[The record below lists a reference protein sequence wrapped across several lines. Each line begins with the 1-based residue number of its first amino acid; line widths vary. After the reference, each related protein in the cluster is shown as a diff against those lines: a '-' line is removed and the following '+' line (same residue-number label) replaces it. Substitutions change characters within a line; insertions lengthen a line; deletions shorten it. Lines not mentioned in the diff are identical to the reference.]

1 MQLLTSVAATAAV
14 LASSVSAA
22 NFTGDVLNGVPVIHD
37 LNIADVPA
45 QKVSRYYLRVGELNG
60 GHPVHIPVMV
70 ARGTPESLET
80 GQKLS
85 LSAAIHGDELNPV
98 RVVQRIFEQLED
110 QVATLNGTVIGIPT
124 VNPMGIYLNQRNY
137 FTASASG
144 SLTNVN
150 RVFPGVSA
158 ELGGSGPNILA
169 YNIWN
174 YLWGNA
180 SQVDVGIDLHTPSS
194 GGETSLWCYS
204 DWRLP
209 YVERLSKLLQP
220 DTLKIDVGEPGSIET
235 TFVDYKIPSLT
246 VEMGQAK
253 IWNNSLIHRT
263 VDFVNR
269 VLVDLRITPS
279 NTTVEP
285 DLTNVFIANTF
296 HDTYTKYGGFV
307 ERLVEVDEPVTKGQP
322 IAHVR
327 NTFGDILETLVSPAD
342 GRMFQSPRD
351 PSCEPGSSVG
361 QIVYNSTDPECADG
375 CILSGPATSRR

>member
-1 MQLLTSVAATAAV
+1 MFFKSTIATAAV
-14 LASSVSAA
+14 LAGSASAA
-22 NFTGDVLNGVPVIHD
+22 NFTGDVLNGVKVIHD
-37 LNIADVPA
+37 LNLADIPA
-45 QKVSRYYLRVGELNG
+45 QTVSRYYLRVGEING
-60 GHPVHIPVMV
+60 GLPVHIPVMV
-70 ARGTPESLET
+70 ARGTPDSLESGT
-80 GQKLS
+80 KLS

-98 RVVQRIFEQLED
+98 RVVQRIFEQLEGE
-110 QVATLNGTVIGIPT
+110 VATLNGTVIGIPT

-137 FTASASG
+137 FTAGASG

-174 YLWGNA
+174 YVWGNT

-194 GGETSLWCYS
+194 GGDTSLWCYA

-220 DTLKIDVGEPGSIET
+220 DTLKVDPGEPGSIET
-235 TFVDYKIPSLT
+235 TFVDHGIPSLT

-253 IWNNSLIHRT
+253 IWNTSLIDRT
-263 VDFVNR
+263 VDFVHR
-269 VLVDLRITPS
+269 VMVDLHIAPS

-285 DLTNVFIANTF
+285 DLANTYIANTF
-296 HDTYTKYGGFV
+296 HDTYTKFGGFI
-307 ERLVEVDEPVTKGQP
+307 ERLVQVDEPVTKGQP
-322 IAHVR
+322 IARVR
-327 NTFGDILETLVSPAD
+327 NVFGDILETLVSPAD

-351 PSCEPGSSVG
+351 PSAEPGKSVG
-361 QIVYNSTDPECADG
+361 QIAYNSTDPECADG
-375 CILSGPATSRR
+375 CILRGPAKSR